1 MTDYIRTAVIGDGE
15 ERMSINSRPS
25 SRNSTTPA
33 TPTSGTFF
41 NSSPNACRPYQQQQ
55 QQQYFHYPQQHHS
68 QQQPSQVTRSMMTP
82 PLSQYS
88 LFPPPSS
95 WDWCGLPKSV
105 SGGTTSAM
113 PANNSTTSNNR
124 RRPCAYCSSSTDHLQ
139 PCGHAV
145 CQTCITSL
153 PFVLRSACSMCTA
166 QRVNIIQCFIFAT
179 HIYFM

>member
-15 ERMSINSRPS
+15 ERMSINSQPS
-25 SRNSTTPA
+25 SRNSTTPATPA

-55 QQQYFHYPQQHHS
+55 QQQQYSHYPQQHHS
-68 QQQPSQVTRSMMTP
+68 QQPPPQVTRPMMTP

-95 WDWCGLPKSV
+95 WDWFGLPKSA
-105 SGGTTSAM
+105 SGGTTAPI
-113 PANNSTTSNNR
+113 PANNNNNSNNR

-145 CQTCITSL
+145 CQTCISSL

-166 QRVNIIQCFIFAT
+166 QRVNTIQ
-179 HIYFM
+179 